1 MKLTLVLACSGACV
15 SGLAAAAGLETSDLE
30 TRVLS
35 GELTPESAIIEYCK
49 GETLDKTQDAFCS
62 SPDEALQLL
71 EQRLHFHRMDQS

>member
-1 MKLTLVLACSGACV
+1 MKLTLVLACSGVCV
-15 SGLAAAAGLETSDLE
+15 SSMVSAAGLDATELE

-35 GELTPESAIIEYCK
+35 GGVTPEAAIIEYCK

-71 EQRLHFHRMDQS
+71 EQRLHLHRMDES